1 MIPTLENLA
10 ELSDAQIEA
19 KIIKINSL
27 YFMTENDYVRQQ
39 MILLL
44 DTFKLELE
52 DRRAAARR
60 KQQELNGKDD
70 LDDLIKVR

>member
-1 MIPTLENLA
+1 MIPTLENLS

-27 YFMTENDYVRQQ
+27 YFMTENDHVRQQ

-52 DRRAAARR
+52 ERRMRARR
-60 KQQELNGKDD
+60 KQLEQNGKDD
-70 LDDLIKVR
+70 LDGLIKVR

>member
-1 MIPTLENLA
+1 MIPTLENLS

-27 YFMTENDYVRQQ
+27 YFMTENDHVRQQ

-52 DRRAAARR
+52 ERRMRARR
-60 KQQELNGKDD
+60 KQIEQNGKDD
-70 LDDLIKVR
+70 LDGLIKVR

>member
-1 MIPTLENLA
+1 MIPTLENLS

-19 KIIKINSL
+19 KIMKINGL
-27 YFMTENDYVRQQ
+27 YFMTDNDHVRQQ

-52 DRRAAARR
+52 ERRMRARR
-60 KQQELNGKDD
+60 KQLEQNGKDD
-70 LDDLIKVR
+70 LDGLIKVR

>member
-1 MIPTLENLA
+1 MHPTLEDLK

-19 KIIKINSL
+19 KIMKLNSL
-27 YFMTENDYVRQQ
+27 YFMTDSDQVRQQ

-52 DRRAAARR
+52 ERRSAAKR
-60 KQQELNGKDD
+60 KQQEQDGKDD

>member
-1 MIPTLENLA
+1 MHPTLEDLK

-19 KIIKINSL
+19 KITKINGL
-27 YFMTENDYVRQQ
+27 YFMTDNDYVRQQ

-52 DRRAAARR
+52 ERRAAARR
-60 KQQELNGKDD
+60 KQQEQNGKDG
-70 LDDLIKVR
+70 LDGLIKVR